1 MDQAKSSIIRYN
13 DCGGAALTSKYIL
26 THVSAYQANQI
37 HFDPCWDV
45 RAAPPQSLY
54 RILSYFCGP
63 PTRYITRQHMSRST
77 VPILRCNR
85 TSLNNREKQA
95 LTSCFPS
102 PDWSSVVV
110 LHKHSVT
117 IGCHCLL
124 LRCLCLN
131 SVTIEARLGIYS
143 RGNRY
148 TDGKQ
153 RLSISETPLQYKQI

>member
-1 MDQAKSSIIRYN
+1 MGQNVFGCKGRTPAVIISYFILFLR
-13 DCGGAALTSKYIL
+13 TS
-26 THVSAYQANQI
+26 NQI
-37 HFDPCWDV
+37 HYTATHVTLHSTNLTMQSYIDV
-45 RAAPPQSLY
+45 
-54 RILSYFCGP
+54 I
-63 PTRYITRQHMSRST
+63 
-77 VPILRCNR
+77 
-85 TSLNNREKQA
+85 NREKQA

-110 LHKHSVT
+110 LPKHSVT
-117 IGCHCLL
+117 IWCHCLL

-131 SVTIEARLGIYS
+131 SVTIEARPGIYS